1 MLNSILD
8 ESIEVEIGGVNDGEI
23 RLKVTPEVEITSRLE
38 SFNPCWEC
46 YQLIV
51 PINLAQKRGWGDTRY
66 KKLFL

>member
-38 SFNPCWEC
+38 SFNPCEG
-46 YQLIV
+46 
-51 PINLAQKRGWGDTRY
+51 K
-66 KKLFL
+66 